1 MMSLAVLAV
10 SALLL
15 ALLITPA
22 CRILCRRY
30 GWVDHPNPRKLH
42 RDPIPRTGGIA
53 IFLGYAAALTLLRFS
68 PLAASS
74 PLAAAAQRIWTVLPA
89 VLVAFATGLLDD
101 LIDLKPWMKVI
112 GQVLAAVLV
121 CVSGV
126 QIRGLAGYPLGGDWW
141 QVPLTVF
148 WLVGCAN
155 AFNLIDGVDGLAA
168 GVGLFA
174 AATAF
179 LSALLT
185 GNHALAL
192 VTAPLLGALLGFLPF
207 NFSPASIFMGDC
219 GSNTVGFLLGCFAV
233 IWSQKSATLLGMTA
247 PLIALAI
254 PLLDTSLAIAR
265 RFLRQQDIFGA
276 DRGHIHHRLLSRGF
290 TPRRV
295 AYVLYA
301 SAGLFACLSILL
313 TAGACGGGLVLIAF
327 CIIVW
332 LSIQYLGYEEFD
344 SARRIVFGG
353 VFRRI
358 LNADLSVRQLEN
370 AIKSAR
376 SVDECWAVIQS
387 SGRSLGLSHAAML
400 VHGRTFTA
408 QFLDPETAGECWSLT
423 VPLNG
428 AGAVRL
434 RIPFRPGRPSL
445 SAAPLATSL
454 RTVLAPKL
462 ETFRPKRS
470 SSQPRAGTPARSS
483 PARISL
489 LR

>member
-53 IFLGYAAALTLLRFS
+53 IFLGYAAALTLFRFS

-155 AFNLIDGVDGLAA
+155 AFNLIDGVNGLAA

-192 VTAPLLGALLGFLPF
+192 VTAPPSSAPSSGSCPSTSAPPPYLWAIVAAILSA
-207 NFSPASIFMGDC
+207 FSS
-219 GSNTVGFLLGCFAV
+219 AV
-233 IWSQKSATLLGMTA
+233 SPSFGRRN
-247 PLIALAI
+247 
-254 PLLDTSLAIAR
+254 PLLSSVAAL
-265 RFLRQQDIFGA
+265 
-276 DRGHIHHRLLSRGF
+276 RLL
-290 TPRRV
+290 P
-295 AYVLYA
+295 
-301 SAGLFACLSILL
+301 
-313 TAGACGGGLVLIAF
+313 
-327 CIIVW
+327 
-332 LSIQYLGYEEFD
+332 
-344 SARRIVFGG
+344 
-353 VFRRI
+353 
-358 LNADLSVRQLEN
+358 
-370 AIKSAR
+370 
-376 SVDECWAVIQS
+376 
-387 SGRSLGLSHAAML
+387 
-400 VHGRTFTA
+400 
-408 QFLDPETAGECWSLT
+408 
-423 VPLNG
+423 PL
-428 AGAVRL
+428 
-434 RIPFRPGRPSL
+434 
-445 SAAPLATSL
+445 
-454 RTVLAPKL
+454 
-462 ETFRPKRS
+462 
-470 SSQPRAGTPARSS
+470 
-483 PARISL
+483 
-489 LR
+489 